1 MSQVKANEK
10 NGNYTGTQN
19 TFEQNPYCQESARP
33 WWGNLSVG
41 YLCRR
46 RQNQRQSCTDR
57 QLLKVV
63 KAFEEKG
70 WKHRK
75 NPNQYRKVPTG
86 RADLEKIYAL
96 WGHLQDLG
104 AVRSTNLVD
113 LDKWVCRMTKG
124 KRSSAQ
130 FLEESWAQRIIECL
144 KKWIEREECKGG
156 CREWV

>member
-1 MSQVKANEK
+1 MTKKEMTKERKILLGKIHIAKKALGLDDDTYRSIILAAVGK
-10 NGNYTGTQN
+10 NSGKD
-19 TFEQNPYCQESARP
+19 
-33 WWGNLSVG
+33 
-41 YLCRR
+41 
-46 RQNQRQSCTDR
+46 CTDR

-70 WKHRK
+70 WKHKK

-86 RADLEKIYAL
+86 RADLQKIYAL
-96 WGHLQDLG
+96 WGQLQDLG

-113 LDKWVCRMTKG
+113 LDKWVSRMTKS

-144 KKWIEREECKGG
+144 KQWVAREMSKGTNH
-156 CREWV
+156 E

>member
-1 MSQVKANEK
+1 MKKTEITQERKILLGKIHIARKALGLDEET
-10 NGNYTGTQN
+10 Y
-19 TFEQNPYCQESARP
+19 R
-33 WWGNLSVG
+33 SVIFATVG
-41 YLCRR
+41 KT
-46 RQNQRQSCTDR
+46 SGKACTDR

-113 LDKWVCRMTKG
+113 LDNWVCRMTKG

-144 KKWIEREECKGG
+144 KKWIEHEECKGG
-156 CREWV
+156 CRE

>member
-1 MSQVKANEK
+1 MKKTEITQERKILLGKIHIARKALGLDEET
-10 NGNYTGTQN
+10 Y
-19 TFEQNPYCQESARP
+19 R
-33 WWGNLSVG
+33 SVIFATVG
-41 YLCRR
+41 KT
-46 RQNQRQSCTDR
+46 SGKACTDR

-113 LDKWVCRMTKG
+113 LDNWVCRMTKG

-156 CREWV
+156 CRE

>member
-1 MSQVKANEK
+1 MKKTEITQERKILLGKIHIARKALGLDEET
-10 NGNYTGTQN
+10 Y
-19 TFEQNPYCQESARP
+19 R
-33 WWGNLSVG
+33 SVIFATVG
-41 YLCRR
+41 KT
-46 RQNQRQSCTDR
+46 SGKACTDR

-96 WGHLQDLG
+96 WGHLLDLG

-113 LDKWVCRMTKG
+113 LDNWVCRMTKG

-156 CREWV
+156 CRE

>member
-1 MSQVKANEK
+1 MKKTEITQERKILLSKIHIAKKALGLDEET
-10 NGNYTGTQN
+10 Y
-19 TFEQNPYCQESARP
+19 R
-33 WWGNLSVG
+33 SVIFAAVG
-41 YLCRR
+41 KT
-46 RQNQRQSCTDR
+46 SGKACTDR

-113 LDKWVCRMTKG
+113 LDKWVFRMTKG

-156 CREWV
+156 CRE

>member
-1 MSQVKANEK
+1 MKKTEITQERKILLGKIHIARKALGLDEETYRSVIFAAVGK
-10 NGNYTGTQN
+10 NSGKD
-19 TFEQNPYCQESARP
+19 
-33 WWGNLSVG
+33 
-41 YLCRR
+41 
-46 RQNQRQSCTDR
+46 CTDR

-63 KAFEEKG
+63 KAFEAKG

-113 LDKWVCRMTKG
+113 LDNWVCRMTKG

-156 CREWV
+156 CRE